1 MLVMRIVIHET
12 ELPYEVHTV
21 ADLDEAIGS
30 ATAEACHKGL
40 LSIVE
45 LKADNGNTMNIVLGG
60 NETVLTFRDGHGDP
74 PYYASKGTAT
84 EDEPVMTAFMFLV
97 HHTEFPRHCVIPL
110 SPGLSA
116 LREFFQ
122 SGTLPTFIQWSEV

>member
-1 MLVMRIVIHET
+1 MLRMRIVIHES
-12 ELPYEVHTV
+12 ESPHQVHTL
-21 ADLDEAIGS
+21 ADLDKAIGS
-30 ATAEACHKGL
+30 ATAEACLKGL

-45 LKADNGNTMNIVLGG
+45 LKAENGNTMNIVLGG
-60 NETVLTFRDGHGDP
+60 NETVLTFRYGHGDP
-74 PYYASKGTAT
+74 PYYASKGIAA
-84 EDEPVMTAFMFLV
+84 EDEPIMTAFMFLL